1 MAVVQ
6 RPLPT
11 SGVSPEPDPADADLL
26 FKEAKQR
33 EHKRRLLW
41 LGVAVV
47 ALGATAGGYLT
58 ATNSSPHPES
68 LVTRP
73 LHFPSVAAGESC
85 PATPGH
91 PVHTSFFD
99 GVALG
104 NGPVRVLVGN
114 HGDLLRGQADLGT
127 SQAHGWFALEMIWFS
142 VPGYDGPFVVRAKRL
157 GASGPIRVKPG
168 DAGTVP
174 GSGPLV
180 VPAGPTINT
189 QDGYR
194 TVPGSTWVTSSGC
207 YAWQIDGQNFSEVIT
222 VDALS
227 P

>member
-1 MAVVQ
+1 MGIAPSLAPPENV
-6 RPLPT
+6 P
-11 SGVSPEPDPADADLL
+11 SPSPPDADLL

-33 EHKRRLLW
+33 ERKRRLLW
-41 LGVAVV
+41 LGVTVV
-47 ALGATAGGYLT
+47 ALGTAAGGYLT
-58 ATNSSPHPES
+58 ASSPSPHPET

-73 LHFPSVAAGESC
+73 LHFPSAAAGESC

-127 SQAHGWFALEMIWFS
+127 SQAHGWFALETIWFS

-157 GASGPIRVKPG
+157 GASGPIRVQPG
-168 DAGTVP
+168 DSGTVR